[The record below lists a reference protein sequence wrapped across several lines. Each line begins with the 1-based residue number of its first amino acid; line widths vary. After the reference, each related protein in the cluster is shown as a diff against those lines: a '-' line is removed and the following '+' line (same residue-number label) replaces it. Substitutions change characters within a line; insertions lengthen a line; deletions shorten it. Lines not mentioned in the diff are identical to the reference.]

1 MSTEDN
7 KALVR
12 RWYEEFNQRNLAR
25 VDELFTPDYVYH
37 NPPTT
42 LHGREE
48 FKQFLSLY
56 LTAFPD
62 ARFTVEDELAEGD
75 LVASRSTLRGTH
87 QGEFMGIP
95 PTGKPV
101 TVTGMSIDRIVGGKF
116 VEGWLN
122 FDALGML
129 QQLGVIGGTGD
140 AATNARHIVAART
153 RAEA

>member
-12 RWYEEFNQRNLAR
+12 RWYEDFNQRNLAR

-42 LHGREE
+42 LHGPEE

-75 LVASRSTLRGTH
+75 RVASRSTFHGTH

-101 TVTGMSIDRIVGGKF
+101 TVTGIGIDRIVGGKF

-129 QQLGVIGGTGD
+129 QQLGVIPALGQ
-140 AATNARHIVAART
+140 AS
-153 RAEA
+153 E